1 MLEKT
6 LESSLD
12 SQGIKPVNLKG
23 NQPYILIG
31 RTAAEAEAPVFRS
44 PDVSSRLIERVPDA
58 GKDQGQK
65 EKRGSVDK
73 VVGQH
78 HRRNEQELGQ
88 TPGDGEGQGGLC
100 ATVHGVAK
108 SWTGLGDC
116 TTIQFN

>member
-31 RTAAEAEAPVFRS
+31 RTAAEAEALVFRS

-65 EKRGSVDK
+65 EKRVSEDEMAGW
-73 VVGQH
+73 H
-78 HRRNEQELGQ
+78 Y
-88 TPGDGEGQGGLC
+88 
-100 ATVHGVAK
+100 
-108 SWTGLGDC
+108 
-116 TTIQFN
+116 

>member
-31 RTAAEAEAPVFRS
+31 RTAAEAEAPVFPS

-65 EKRGSVDK
+65 EKRVSEDEMAGW
-73 VVGQH
+73 H
-78 HRRNEQELGQ
+78 Y
-88 TPGDGEGQGGLC
+88 
-100 ATVHGVAK
+100 
-108 SWTGLGDC
+108 
-116 TTIQFN
+116 